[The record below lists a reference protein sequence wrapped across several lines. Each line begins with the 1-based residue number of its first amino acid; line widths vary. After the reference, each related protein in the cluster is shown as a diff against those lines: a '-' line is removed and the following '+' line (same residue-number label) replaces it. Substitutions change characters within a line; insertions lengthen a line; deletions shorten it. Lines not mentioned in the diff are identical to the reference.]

1 VTTTT
6 PLYAPVFTPVF
17 WALPHPGTNGHITS
31 WGAML
36 AGFPPS
42 DSL

>member
-1 VTTTT
+1 MTIT
-6 PLYAPVFTPVF
+6 PPGYAPVFTPVDR
-17 WALPHPGTNGHITS
+17 ALPHPGTNGHITS

-42 DSL
+42 SGR